1 MTATNSDAELQDI
14 LFDRIPRQ
22 RKFEDRLWEAADNLR
37 ANARL
42 KSSEYAAPLLG
53 LFFLRYASIRFNAVA
68 PQATLEFEAGRNR
81 RNSETFKEVYKRMC
95 GFYLPEKSRYETLLK
110 LTEADKIQQSV
121 IDAMS
126 AFEKANRDESNPSAN
141 ITLPQNDY
149 RKIPDKTL
157 RDILNIISDIT
168 VAEGDVFGKI
178 YEYFLG
184 KFALSEGQKGGE
196 FFTPTSVVK
205 LIVEVIEPFKPDAR
219 VFDPACGTGGMFV
232 QSAKFVERHVGMQR
246 LSIYGQEKVNETANL
261 GKLNLFVN
269 GLKGDIRNL
278 SSSLEAAAYID
289 EYSDTFGKF
298 DFVMANPPFN
308 VDGVKHEAVGA
319 HPLFSTYGLPVSN
332 AKSGK
337 KSDTFSNANYLWIS
351 LFANALNE
359 EGRAGFVMANSAS
372 DARGGEAEIRQRLVE
387 AGIVDVMITL
397 ASNFFYTVTLPVTL
411 WFFDRAKSAPA
422 DPRHGQTLFIDAR
435 KIYNQVTRANREFT
449 QAQLLNLASIVWLY
463 RGETDKFH
471 ALRRLYQQARE
482 TWSDREVTDADTGKI
497 YRGVAAQQERLA
509 EAFRALG
516 TNLDDWFL
524 QIEPR
529 LSDESRA
536 APAENAAWKNDVELL
551 QSVAAEQLTAKM
563 AINERFKSAE
573 ESVTFADKQLR
584 PDKDKTFTKT
594 DIRGALRRLAEER
607 DDTLFVMERIA
618 YFEAQLAWLDANFPE
633 GKWRNVEGL
642 CKIASRDEIA
652 QQQYSLNPGRYVGVS
667 VEDDGMTAE
676 EFRAFMQ
683 SSADE
688 LARLHSE
695 ADELQHLI
703 AEDVKALFIEEN
715 KACQSGR

>member
-1 MTATNSDAELQDI
+1 
-14 LFDRIPRQ
+14 
-22 RKFEDRLWEAADNLR
+22 
-37 ANARL
+37 
-42 KSSEYAAPLLG
+42 
-53 LFFLRYASIRFNAVA
+53 
-68 PQATLEFEAGRNR
+68 
-81 RNSETFKEVYKRMC
+81 
-95 GFYLPEKSRYETLLK
+95 LLK
-110 LTEADKIQQSV
+110 LTDADNIQQSV

-126 AFEKANRDESNPSAN
+126 AFEKANRDENNPSTN

-149 RKIPDKTL
+149 RKIPNPTL
-157 RDILNIISDIT
+157 REIINKVSEVT
-168 VAEGDVFGKI
+168 VTEGDVFGKI

-232 QSAKFVERHVGMQR
+232 QSAKFIERHVGMQR
-246 LSIYGQEKVNETANL
+246 LSIYGQEKVNETVNL

-278 SSSLEAAAYID
+278 NSSLEAAAYSD
-289 EYSDTFGKF
+289 EYADIFGKF

-308 VDGVKHEAVGA
+308 VDGVKLEAVGA

-337 KSDTFSNANYLWIS
+337 KSETFSNANYLWIS
-351 LFANALNE
+351 LFATAIDN

-372 DARGGEAEIRQRLVE
+372 DARGGEAEMRQRVVE
-387 AGIVDVMITL
+387 SGLVDVMITL

-411 WFFDRAKSAPA
+411 WFFDRAKTWPA
-422 DPRHGQTLFIDAR
+422 HPRRRQTLFIDAR

-449 QAQLLNLASIVWLY
+449 QAQLLNIASIVWLY

-482 TWSDREVTDADTGKI
+482 TWRDREVTNADTGKTYLGI
-497 YRGVAAQQERLA
+497 SAQQARLA
-509 EAFRALG
+509 EAFRAQG
-516 TNLDDWFL
+516 ANLVEWFR

-529 LSDESRA
+529 LTDEARA
-536 APAENAAWKNDVELL
+536 ALAENATWERDVELL
-551 QSVAAEQLTAKM
+551 QSVAAEQLTGKA
-563 AINERFKSAE
+563 AINEWFKSAE
-573 ESVTFADKQLR
+573 EAVVFADKQLR
-584 PDKDKTFTKT
+584 PDKDKTFTKA
-594 DIRGALRRLAEER
+594 DIRGSLRRLAEER
-607 DDTLFVMERIA
+607 DDTLFVLERVA
-618 YFEAQLAWLDANFPE
+618 YFEAQLAWLDSNFPE
-633 GKWRNVEGL
+633 GQWRDIQGL

-667 VEDDGMTAE
+667 VEDDGMTAD

-688 LARLHSE
+688 LARLHGE
-695 ADELQHLI
+695 ADELQRLI
-703 AEDVKALFIEEN
+703 AEDVKALFE
-715 KACQSGR
+715 KAKAEAA